1 LFWALLLGTLP
12 LHHPTGEY
20 PMTVQTPFKD
30 LTEAFAIAKRG
41 LKSDVEGLVALI
53 PEGGLY
59 LSLARSLGS
68 DNDETPVPP
77 EAAVSSHM
85 LQHPD
90 GGVYIALFT
99 RAEYA
104 RKAQAEQKWLSDSGK
119 AEVAPLPARNALYYA
134 LQLILKNE
142 QVIGALVNAY
152 QDDALELNAMEIKS
166 LFEGVVVPF
175 EGYAHNVPY
184 GEGESIMIR
193 LADMSEVPGFTPT
206 VQGFLAGYPAI
217 KHYEM
222 VALFDEQRN
231 MQPYLAINF
240 HTDLAEDQYGEIAA
254 AFVKYLRDNLDLPER
269 LEVMFNQ
276 EFPGLI

>member
-1 LFWALLLGTLP
+1 
-12 LHHPTGEY
+12 
-20 PMTVQTPFKD
+20 MTVQAPFKD
-30 LTEAFAIAKRG
+30 LTEAFVVAKRG
-41 LKSDVEGLVALI
+41 LKSDVEGLVAQI

-59 LSLARSLGS
+59 LSLARSLGMP
-68 DNDETPVPP
+68 DDESPLPA

-90 GGVYIALFT
+90 GGVYVALFT

-104 RKAQAEQKWLSDSGK
+104 RKAQQEQNWVSDSGK
-119 AEVAPLPARNALYYA
+119 PEVAPLPARNALYYT

-152 QDDALELNAMEIKS
+152 QDNAIELNAMEIKS
-166 LFEGVVVPF
+166 LFEGVAVPF

-184 GEGESIMIR
+184 AEGESIMIR
-193 LADMSEVPGFTPT
+193 LADMSEVPGFTST
-206 VQGFLAGYPAI
+206 VQGFLSAHPQI

-240 HTDLAEDQYGEIAA
+240 HTEVPEEQYGELAA
-254 AFVKYLRDNLDLPER
+254 GFVKYLRDNLDLPER